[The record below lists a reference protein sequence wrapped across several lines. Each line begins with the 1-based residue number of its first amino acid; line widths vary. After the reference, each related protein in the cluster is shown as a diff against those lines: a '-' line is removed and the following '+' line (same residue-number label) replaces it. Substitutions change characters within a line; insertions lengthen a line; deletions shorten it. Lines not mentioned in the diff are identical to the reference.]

1 MTINELRRRFP
12 GMSKDMI
19 NKNLG
24 ETLTIEESLIP
35 KASVSC
41 KPTTDESKLNKW
53 EAQWLAVLR
62 SRYFAWIGIQSVT
75 LKLADDC
82 RYTPD
87 FWTLGVGGKL
97 IAWEVKGF
105 MREDA
110 KIKIKVAARIFSWVQ
125 FVLVTRDGKSWKES
139 VVKP

>member
-1 MTINELRRRFP
+1 MMRNELKRRFP
-12 GMSKDMI
+12 GMSEDMI
-19 NKNLG
+19 RKNLQQ
-24 ETLTIEESLIP
+24 EQVVTPQVPI
-35 KASVSC
+35 KASVTCS
-41 KPTTDESKLNKW
+41 PTTDEKKLNKW

-62 SRYFAWIGIQSVT
+62 SRSFIWIGIQNIT
-75 LKLADDC
+75 FKLADDC

-97 IAWEVKGF
+97 IAYEVKGF

-110 KIKIKVAARIFSWVQ
+110 KIKIKVAARLFTWAE
-125 FVLVTRDGKSWKES
+125 FVLVTRDGKSWNES